1 MTTINQLN
9 NYLKYAE
16 LANGVY
22 AFESLFKKG
31 VR

>member
-1 MTTINQLN
+1 MTTPNQLN

-22 AFESLFKKG
+22 AFENK
-31 VR
+31 VIE